1 MNEFSI
7 ICRILGSLYN
17 RSPQDALLV
26 PLFTLLREGKLQQHW
41 PLEQDELLTRLQ
53 QNSDP
58 QALAADYNALFV
70 GSDCKVPPY
79 GSQWENGP
87 QESEVRAF
95 LQSRGMPLSDAPADH
110 FGALLLASSWLE
122 DRSEADEAQAQI
134 ALFDDYLLPWC
145 GQFLGKVEAHASTA
159 FYRTLAALSREALQ
173 AMRDELAEDEES

>member
-17 RSPQDALLV
+17 RQPQDPLLM
-26 PLFTLLREGKLQQHW
+26 PLFTLLREGKLQQQW
-41 PLEQDELLTRLQ
+41 PLEQEELLTRLQ

-70 GSDCKVPPY
+70 GSDCKVPPF
-79 GSQWENGP
+79 GSFWENGP
-87 QESEVRAF
+87 KETDVRAF

-110 FGALLLASSWLE
+110 IGVLLLASSWLE
-122 DRSEADEAQAQI
+122 DQSQADESQAQI
-134 ALFDDYLLPWC
+134 TLFDDYLMPWV

-159 FYRTLAALSREALQ
+159 FYRTLAALSREAIQ
-173 AMRDELAEDEES
+173 AMRDELEEEGEV